1 MPAIVTDVKVDTFA
15 SVAASLSLP
24 SFAGSVWGYTLLR
37 VQAARPAP
45 GPGALVSLSVG
56 FCQLFLLC
64 VRA

>member
-56 FCQLFLLC
+56 F
-64 VRA
+64 